1 MNIIIIDLILF
12 PLIVLICLYQAYYVW
27 NAVRVAVCKPR
38 AAGKTSDI
46 DEKISI
52 LIPLFNSEKTI
63 GACLTSILENNLS
76 FVSNVV
82 VILDHST
89 DNSGEIARSFI
100 KRFGMNNVLMT
111 LAPVPAKK
119 SGKVAAIYEGSKYV
133 KSENVLLLDA
143 DIILAPQAIENLVN
157 FHTTE
162 KNVYSSPLIYPFQS
176 NDRHMGIV
184 EHLICN
190 NRLYRQGILQ
200 NVKKNHGVGNFPGGV
215 QLVNFPSYRMLLE
228 DGFVEDL
235 VATYR
240 LLSQGGK
247 VAILPEVLA
256 YEIERQ
262 TITGLVLQRIR
273 WTLGAIQNTV
283 VSIRVARTR
292 SDWNQKILISSYHV
306 MWELQHYVI
315 TLGMI
320 TAILRRDFL
329 SYTMLPLVLY
339 IIQIS
344 RSAYLGR
351 KIYRNSI
358 VGITFH
364 CFYYPVVLTT
374 ALVCSFGMLLKNRS
388 FFFKTQALFR
398 RD

>member
-1 MNIIIIDLILF
+1 
-12 PLIVLICLYQAYYVW
+12 VLICLYQAYYVW
-27 NAVRVAVCKPR
+27 NAVRVSVYKPR
-38 AAGKTSDI
+38 IAGETSGS

-52 LIPLFNSEKTI
+52 LIPLYNSGKTI
-63 GACLTSILENNLS
+63 GACLTSILENNLLY
-76 FVSNVV
+76 VSNVV

-89 DNSGEIARSFI
+89 DDSGEIARSYRE
-100 KRFGMNNVLMT
+100 RFEMKNVHMT
-111 LAPVPAKK
+111 VASVPAKK
-119 SGKVAAIYEGSKYV
+119 AGKVAALLEGRIYIET
-133 KSENVLLLDA
+133 ENVLLLDA
-143 DIILAPQAIENLVN
+143 DIILEPRAIENLVN
-157 FHTTE
+157 FHTAG
-162 KNVYSSPLIYPFQS
+162 KNVYSSPLIYPFQES
-176 NDRHMGIV
+176 DRHVGIV
-184 EHLICN
+184 EHLVCN

-200 NVKKNHGVGNFPGGV
+200 NVKKNYGVGNFPGGV
-215 QLVNFPSYRMLLE
+215 QLVNFSSYTALLE

-344 RSAYLGR
+344 RSAYLVR

-358 VGITFH
+358 VGIAFH

-374 ALVCSFGMLLKNRS
+374 ALVCSFGMLLKNRT
-388 FFFKTQALFR
+388 FFFKTQALFK